1 MKYCKK
7 CDSSKD
13 IKFFNKNSSSK
24 DGLQTQC
31 RDCSRKNGSVGYKN
45 NPERRKAIKD
55 RNAKVVKYNR
65 RFVSRYKRLCGCYVC
80 REKEPA
86 VLDLHHKDPATKD
99 GDPATMLG
107 YSTKRLKE
115 EIRKCMVL
123 CANCHRKFHAGL
135 LML

>member
-1 MKYCKK
+1 MKYCNK
-7 CDSSKD
+7 CDSDKEL
-13 IKFFNKNSSSK
+13 KEFNKNSLRK

-31 RDCSRKNGSVGYKN
+31 RSCSKKNDSSGYKK
-45 NPERRKAIKD
+45 NPQRRESIKERNIKVL
-55 RNAKVVKYNR
+55 NYNR
-65 RFVSRYKRLCGCYVC
+65 CFVSRYKRMCGCYVC

-86 VLDLHHKDPATKD
+86 ALDLHHKDPTTKD
-99 GDPATMLG
+99 GDPANMLG

-135 LML
+135 LTL